1 MSLLE
6 EYAISELKSFVEEA
20 SEKGICFNG
29 CDISRDLQVLV
40 IQIIEEYIEEHEG

>member
-29 CDISRDLQVLV
+29 CDMKRDLQVLV
-40 IQIIEEYIEEHEG
+40 IRIIEEYVLENEG